1 MTSINRATGTY
12 YLLCEAGKTVGFG
25 PYVGFDSTAG
35 FKLAMMADRTDA
47 KRYFDRA
54 EVEADSLKLSAE
66 FGPLEIEERIG
77 VI

>member
-1 MTSINRATGTY
+1 MATGTY
-12 YLLCEAGKTVGFG
+12 YLLCEAGKSGGFG

-35 FKLAMMADRTDA
+35 FKLAMMADRSDA

-54 EVEADSLKLSAE
+54 EVEVDLVKFGIK

-77 VI
+77 LV